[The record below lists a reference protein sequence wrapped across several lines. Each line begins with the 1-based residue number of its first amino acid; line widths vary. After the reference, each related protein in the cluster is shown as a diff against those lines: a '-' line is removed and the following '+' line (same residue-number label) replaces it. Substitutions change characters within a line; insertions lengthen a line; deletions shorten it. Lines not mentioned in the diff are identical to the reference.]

1 MAEAPDVARGAST
14 PAVDPIEGASWR
26 RSLPRSTPTWPAA
39 SSRSALTSVAAIRL
53 EAIDQRRQFLAELER
68 LKELERAGRVLAARE
83 ERRAEADEAEE
94 LATVR
99 EQLRSQRVAE

>member
-1 MAEAPDVARGAST
+1 MAKAPDVARGAST
-14 PAVDPIEGASWR
+14 PATDPIEGASWR

-94 LATVR
+94 LATFR
-99 EQLRSQRVAE
+99 AEVAAMRAAE

>member
-1 MAEAPDVARGAST
+1 MS
-14 PAVDPIEGASWR
+14 PAVPPHQLSIPSRASWR

-83 ERRAEADEAEE
+83 ERQAEADEQEE
-94 LATVR
+94 LATWR
-99 EQLRSQRVAE
+99 EQLRAGRVD